1 MVSKGLMASWAFIDF
16 LLLGASGMSIALSII
31 WRAPSILMNMAISSE
46 FLTAGMVLGIMLG
59 VTFFVS
65 LGAVV
70 QRNHVTIGFVILNW
84 FLIVDAIAVVVVGSM
99 IWFFSLR
106 QREEFQKK
114 WTALPSQDR
123 ITLQDEFHC
132 CGYFTAADAEI
143 GGTFCQNST
152 FADSLSPNVTTN
164 FCVTKITLFTD
175 YTLENTFTTV
185 RQPIYGY
192 MAIVLSLLICSLC
205 VIKKAC
211 IVPNLIVFFS
221 QRQEEERF
229 KRIDAKRGGRGFV

>member
-16 LLLGASGMSIALSII
+16 LLLGASGMSIALSIV

-59 VTFFVS
+59 ITFFVS

-114 WTALPSQDR
+114 WTALSDNDKT
-123 ITLQDEFHC
+123 TLQDEFSC
-132 CGYFTAADAEI
+132 CGYFSVNDSVNA
-143 GGTFCQNST
+143 GTFCNST
-152 FADSLSPNVTTN
+152 TIQNLSLNPNVTTN
-164 FCVTKITLFTD
+164 FCVTKITAFTD
-175 YTLENTFTTV
+175 YALENTFTT
-185 RQPIYGY
+185 IYGF
-192 MAIVLSLLICSLC
+192 MAIVLSLLVCSLC
-205 VIKKAC
+205 VIKK
-211 IVPNLIVFFS
+211 
-221 QRQEEERF
+221 RQEEERF